1 MRFAAT
7 MTFDFEGDTVEQADA
22 RARDLQDK
30 ITKAATRLGIGF
42 RKGMMMVQAQP
53 GRPKPDPQACL
64 ELDNPETI
72 FDVPS

>member
-7 MTFDFEGDTVEQADA
+7 MTFDFEADDIEQGNA

-42 RKGMMMVQAQP
+42 RRGMMMAQAQP
-53 GRPKPDPQACL
+53 DRVKPDPQPCL

-72 FDVPS
+72 FDAV

>member
-7 MTFDFEGDTVEQADA
+7 MTFDFEADDVEQGSA
-22 RARDLQDK
+22 RAKDLQDK

-42 RKGMMMVQAQP
+42 RRGMMMAQVQPDRA
-53 GRPKPDPQACL
+53 KPNPQACL

-72 FDVPS
+72 FDAAV